1 MERAFLN
8 AGHDPEKLERD
19 EFDRYSVHVGVINRG
34 RELLAASRLIQVSMC
49 GLPLFRHCQIFPNET
64 ELYRETNRIVEVS
77 RLCVSRE
84 LRQRGEGS
92 GQGRAA
98 IVAALYRELYQASK
112 RAGFTHWLVAT
123 ENSLQRLVT
132 GFGFPFRAVGP
143 LTDYFGPVAPFLMD
157 LRAFDQVILSGT
169 RPALS
174 SFLDGLEPEIPP
186 DRPQGRPVDRWR
198 LRCRP
203 SGFLPRFSVRHSF
216 PRTAAFSTRAA
227 SIRQRSWMATRS
239 RPAVRSSPSRTRST
253 AFRSIS
259 SVWPAR

>member
-1 MERAFLN
+1 MRAGTSTTVRRGGLSRPPIN
-8 AGHDPEKLERD
+8 MKSQRG
-19 EFDRYSVHVGVINRG
+19 FDWTSARVVNRG
-34 RELLAASRLIQVSMC
+34 RELLATSRLIQVSMC

-84 LRQRGEGS
+84 LRQRAQGS

-123 ENSLQRLVT
+123 EHSLQRLVT

-143 LTDYFGPVAPFLMD
+143 LTDYFGPVAPFVMD
-157 LRAFDQVILSGT
+157 LREFDQVILSGT

-174 SFLDGLEPEIPP
+174 SFLDGLEP
-186 DRPQGRPVDRWR
+186 DYRPIAHAQV
-198 LRCRP
+198 
-203 SGFLPRFSVRHSF
+203 S
-216 PRTAAFSTRAA
+216 
-227 SIRQRSWMATRS
+227 
-239 RPAVRSSPSRTRST
+239 
-253 AFRSIS
+253 
-259 SVWPAR
+259 